1 MTKKIK
7 DKRSSKWA
15 FLIYKE
21 SAPQNYQQVLERIHV
36 PYMLSP
42 WHDKDIDPKTKKLK
56 KAHKHGVL
64 YFDTLKSYSQ
74 VVELLKPLKGPKH
87 IEIVHS
93 TTGMYDYFVHADSPS
108 KEPYDKKDIEY
119 GCGFNISK
127 FLDSQDP
134 VGQINE
140 VLSIIDD
147 KNISEFNTLVNAI
160 RGENTNLL
168 ELLASKTYFFSK
180 YVDSRRYGKNILRG
194 GK

>member
-1 MTKKIK
+1 
-7 DKRSSKWA
+7 
-15 FLIYKE
+15 
-21 SAPQNYQQVLERIHV
+21 
-36 PYMLSP
+36 
-42 WHDKDIDPKTKKLK
+42 
-56 KAHKHGVL
+56 
-64 YFDTLKSYSQ
+64 
-74 VVELLKPLKGPKH
+74 
-87 IEIVHS
+87 
-93 TTGMYDYFVHADSPS
+93 MYDYFVHADSPS